1 MTKITVTDFSRNLS
15 KVLDRIEHNGEE
27 IVLVRNNH
35 EIARILS
42 GSSSLTA
49 TEAMS
54 DLYKTLSDDAGK
66 NWVKES
72 RLNNTLKD
80 EKVNKWDI

>member
-42 GSSSLTA
+42 GSSNLTA

-54 DLYKTLSDDAGK
+54 DLYRTLSDDAGTS
-66 NWVKES
+66 WVTES
-72 RLNNTLKD
+72 RLHNTLKD
-80 EKVNKWDI
+80 EKANKWDI